1 MNISEAIAH
10 ITKLAEG
17 QAVSAEQTA
26 RFRQWFLKEAT
37 EEELRQL
44 AVAHESLL
52 MGVQEPAYNN
62 KEIVSNIYS
71 RLTAYYKAETTA
83 MEESNRQETISRK
96 ATIRNY
102 WWAAA
107 ASLLLIGGGAVWL
120 LRHGQQ
126 KPGAIVQHTDTTL
139 APGGNKAI
147 LTLANGQEII
157 LDNQANGRIAALGGV
172 HIIKA
177 DSGAIAY
184 IGTGDNVQY
193 HTLSTPRGG
202 QFQLTLPD
210 GSQVWLNS
218 ASSIRYPTA
227 FTGTKRMVEMTGE
240 GYFEIAPDAAKPF
253 TVKAGRLDVQVLGTG
268 FNIMAYADEN
278 AIRTTLVSGAV
289 RVKAGDATS
298 VLRPGVQA
306 SISPAGKTFI
316 TSKPDLAEVLAWKNG
331 QFRFN
336 RTGIRNIMR
345 QVSRWYNVEVTY
357 EGNVDNI
364 EFQGIL
370 SRKVTA
376 KALLETLEAT
386 GEVHFKIEGD
396 HISVIPGAKK

>member
-1 MNISEAIAH
+1 MNLSEAIIH
-10 ITKLAEG
+10 VTKLAEG
-17 QAVSAEQTA
+17 QAVTEEETAE
-26 RFRQWFLKEAT
+26 FRQWFLREAS
-37 EEELRQL
+37 EEELQEL
-44 AVAHESLL
+44 ASAHEAVL
-52 MGVQEPAYNN
+52 MEVQEPTYDN

-71 RLTAYYKAETTA
+71 RLTAYYLAEVST
-83 MEESNRQETISRK
+83 MEESNKQEAIIRK
-96 ATIRNY
+96 IRKRNY

-107 ASLLLIGGGAVWL
+107 ASLLIAGGAAIWI
-120 LRHGQQ
+120 LRSEQP
-126 KPGAIVQHTDTTL
+126 KRAAIVQRNVL
-139 APGGNKAI
+139 EPGSNKAI

-157 LDNQANGRIAALGGV
+157 LDNLANGNIAVQGGV
-172 HIIKA
+172 TITKA

-210 GSQVWLNS
+210 GSKVWLNS

-227 FTGTKRMVEMTGE
+227 FIGAERKVEMTGE
-240 GYFEIAPDAAKPF
+240 GYFEVAPDAAKPF
-253 TVKAGRLDVQVLGTG
+253 TVKAGRLDVHVLGTG

-278 AIRTTLVSGAV
+278 AIRTTLVSGS
-289 RVKAGDATS
+289 VKVEAGDATAM
-298 VLRPGVQA
+298 LTPGVQA
-306 SISPAGKTFI
+306 SLATEGQTFKT
-316 TSKPDLAEVLAWKNG
+316 TRPDLAEVLAWKNG

-336 RTGIRNIMR
+336 RTGIKNIMR
-345 QVSRWYNVEVTY
+345 QVARWYDVDIRY

-386 GEVHFKIEGD
+386 GEVHFRIEGD